1 MEMVMSTAL
10 KSLSLAALSLLMLSG
25 CDNARNTSNITQA
38 DMNGIRTEASRAHAA
53 TAQTETHHRVRD
65 SWYVVHP

>member
-1 MEMVMSTAL
+1 MSPL
-10 KSLSLAALSLLMLSG
+10 KPLMIVAASLMLLTA
-25 CDNARNTSNITQA
+25 CDNARNTSNLTQSDLNA
-38 DMNGIRTEASRAHAA
+38 VRTEASRAHAA